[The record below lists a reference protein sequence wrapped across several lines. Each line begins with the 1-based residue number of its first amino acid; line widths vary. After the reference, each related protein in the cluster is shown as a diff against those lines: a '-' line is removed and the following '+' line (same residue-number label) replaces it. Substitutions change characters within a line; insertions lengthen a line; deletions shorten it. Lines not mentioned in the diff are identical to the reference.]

1 MFILFQSGKD
11 ECEKDYWTSRRRRS
25 TGNHK
30 NVKVAGTLQII
41 DKKPTDTN
49 AAGNI

>member
-1 MFILFQSGKD
+1 MLKLFQPGSD
-11 ECEKDYWTSRRRRS
+11 ECKTDYWTSRRRRS
-25 TGNHK
+25 SGNNK

-49 AAGNI
+49 AAGNF